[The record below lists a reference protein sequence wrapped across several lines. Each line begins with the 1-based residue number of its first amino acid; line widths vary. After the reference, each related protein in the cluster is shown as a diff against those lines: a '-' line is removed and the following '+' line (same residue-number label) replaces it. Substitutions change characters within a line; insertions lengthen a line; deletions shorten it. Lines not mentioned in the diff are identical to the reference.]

1 MEKILQQSYKLRFLT
16 KVLHPR
22 ELEHFKEI
30 NNEEYQAQF
39 LASRWAAKQATVKAI
54 GRRELVFAQ
63 THIAKDVNGT

>member
-1 MEKILQQSYKLRFLT
+1 MKVLGIGIDLVKINRMEKILQQSYKLRFLT

-39 LASRWAAKQATVKAI
+39 LASRWAAK
-54 GRRELVFAQ
+54 
-63 THIAKDVNGT
+63 